1 MDNEEGVSPG
11 PDETDD
17 ALAWETLNSTVAY
30 SCPGFDVRSETVRL
44 PAGIETDYDY
54 VDEPPAVVVLPFT
67 EEGDVVVI
75 DEWRH
80 AVGRASRGLPAGTVD
95 GADADLA
102 AAAKRE
108 LLEETGYET
117 ATLSHLLTVE
127 PANGIANSV
136 HHHFVARE
144 CRSTGSQRLDPDESI
159 RVETVSWGAFK
170 DAAAAGE
177 LRDGRALTAI
187 AYLEAFGTVD
197 LPRGS

>member
-75 DEWRH
+75 DEWRQ